1 MWILTSHHYVY
12 VNLTSKYSDDIIGHQ
27 GNQYQVQ
34 VVTTSRTSLA
44 CMALLRGIVGTIS
57 TLPAQLPSK
66 FQATTGQAAPRIT
79 LDNVN
84 SRAT

>member
-1 MWILTSHHYVY
+1 M
-12 VNLTSKYSDDIIGHQ
+12 NLTSKYSDDIIGHQ

-66 FQATTGQAAPRIT
+66 FQATTGQAAAPRIT